1 MRIQDQVKEHFKF
14 KLVHQDANSKARAG
28 EITTP
33 HGVIKTPVFM
43 PVGTHGAI
51 KALQPKELIE
61 SNIEI
66 ILSNTYHLHLT
77 PGSDLIKKAGGLH
90 KFMAW
95 PRPILTDSGGFQVFS
110 LQKKSIKEEGAEF
123 KDQNNK
129 TVLLSPETS
138 IQIQQN
144 LGSDIM
150 MAFDECIPFPAT
162 REYTKTSIDRTHRW
176 LDRCI
181 AAWTNPQQ
189 ALFGIIQG
197 STYDDY
203 RKECVAEIVK
213 RDLPGIA
220 IGGVSVGEGPELM
233 EKIVSFTAPFLPI
246 DKPRYVMGVGNP
258 EDLIM
263 IWENGIDMSDCIIP
277 TKFARGGTLFTNR
290 GRIRIRHRNYRR
302 DFYPI
307 DPNCACYCC
316 KNFSRAYMRHLFESN
331 EILGQI
337 LATAHNIEFY
347 RSLAEKAREAILANR
362 FLEFKAEF
370 FENYKKD
377 DGSKGDNSED

>member
-1 MRIQDQVKEHFKF
+1 MTSRIQDKVKKHFQF
-14 KLVHQDANSKARAG
+14 KVVHEDKHTGARAG

-33 HGVIKTPVFM
+33 HGIIQTPVFM

-51 KALQPKELIE
+51 KALQPQVLVEMDTK
-61 SNIEI
+61 I

-90 KFMAW
+90 KFMNW
-95 PRPILTDSGGFQVFS
+95 DRPILTDSGGFQVFS
-110 LQKKSIKEEGAEF
+110 LQGKSIKEEGAEF
-123 KDQNNK
+123 KDQAGK
-129 TVLLSPETS
+129 PILLSPETS

-162 REYTKTSIDRTHRW
+162 ESYTKTSIDRTHRW

-181 AAWTNPQQ
+181 ETWDNPKQ

-197 STYDDY
+197 STYDKY
-203 RKECVAEIVK
+203 RDECLEEVVA
-213 RDLPGIA
+213 RDLPGYA

-233 EKIVSFTAPFLPI
+233 EKIVSYAAPKMPK

-258 EDLIM
+258 EDLFM
-263 IWENGIDMSDCIIP
+263 IWDYGVDMSDCIIP
-277 TKFARGGTLFTNR
+277 TKFGRGGTLFTNR
-290 GRIRIRHRNYRR
+290 GKIRIKHRNYRR

-307 DPNCACYCC
+307 EPNCDCYTC
-316 KNFSRAYMRHLFESN
+316 KNFSRAYVKHLFDSN

-337 LATAHNIEFY
+337 LATTHNIAFY
-347 RSLAEKAREAILANR
+347 KGLAERARQAILEDR
-362 FLEFKAEF
+362 YREFKKDF
-370 FENYKKD
+370 LENYKK
-377 DGSKGDNSED
+377 N

>member
-28 EITTP
+28 EIITP

-61 SNIEI
+61 TNVEI

-129 TVLLSPETS
+129 TILLSPETS

-162 REYTKTSIDRTHRW
+162 REYTKNSIDRTHRW

-258 EDLIM
+258 EDLLM

-316 KNFSRAYMRHLFESN
+316 QNFSRAYMRHLFESN

-347 RSLAEKAREAILANR
+347 RSLAERAREAILANR

-370 FENYKKD
+370 FQNYKKD
-377 DGSKGDNSED
+377 DGKSGDNLED